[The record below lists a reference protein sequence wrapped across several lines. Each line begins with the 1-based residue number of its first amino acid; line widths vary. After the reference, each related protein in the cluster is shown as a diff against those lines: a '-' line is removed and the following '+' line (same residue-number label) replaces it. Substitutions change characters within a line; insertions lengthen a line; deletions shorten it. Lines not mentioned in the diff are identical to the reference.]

1 MRAKIY
7 INETLIDVNDD
18 LNLSFTYNIS
28 DIREPESRQANY
40 SKTITIPASKTNN
53 KLFSQLFEIGRV
65 IGSTGLNFTPDF
77 NPNKKA
83 NARVTIDDLEVM
95 NGFCQVLKVNKQNY
109 EPTSYDIV
117 VISNVKNIFE
127 DIGED
132 ELTSL
137 DLSEF
142 DQLYTTANVNA
153 YSYGNLSPS
162 YTLGSGVIYN
172 STYNGVEPIGTY
184 KVAPYPAIFVKTL
197 VDKIFAKYGYQYSSN
212 FFNTNYFKKLCIP
225 FTKSKYSL
233 TPDEVTERQFK
244 IFKPLFINSI
254 GGYSPNFT
262 LIKNPGTNLDSNSNI
277 AWGQE
282 IYDVSNL
289 FDFNANNFDVN
300 IKKSTPHTIYFNMS
314 NVRAR
319 FTVSSGVTSGN
330 FVATLNFRLYRLR
343 GGTATLLANSQRIY
357 YVASDM
363 PYSSTT
369 ILYNG
374 ENFNIA
380 VNETALPNDIYIA
393 TSNITTT
400 GELFSGAFPMQV
412 NISIEPTIIGNP
424 DIPNIQGELY
434 NVVDNSALI
443 LDSALTLEPNRLIPD
458 KIKIKDFL
466 SSLIKCFNLQLEQ
479 DKQFAKKLNIE
490 PYNDYFGSG
499 TEKDWT
505 SKLDIASIDI
515 IPMANLTTN
524 VFKFGFQNDD
534 DLINKDYS
542 EKYPEVYGDYEVAID
557 NDFVNG
563 TKEIKPIFAAS
574 PATRRNV
581 TSFIG
586 EVTYLAKDEDVP
598 RDAKIRMVWYNGLET
613 DNITSPTVAIRF
625 DLAPSELYY
634 STSTLTNATLYGKFW
649 AKYIDEITDK
659 DSKMVICNMA
669 LTALDIANFKFT
681 DNIFVDGHF
690 FRVNKIIDFNPLSD
704 GLTKVELLKIKSFA
718 PLQEDVVTV
727 YESFRSFGIIDGSK
741 DEVRSLGAT
750 SFYNIIEGS
759 FNNVRS
765 ITATS
770 TIGKIDGGENII

>member
-7 INETLIDVNDD
+7 INETLIDLNDD

-83 NARVTIDDLEVM
+83 DARVTIDDLEVM

-117 VISNVKNIFE
+117 IISNVKNIFE

-137 DLSEF
+137 DLSEY
-142 DQLYTTANVNA
+142 DQQYTTANVNA
-153 YSYGNLSPS
+153 YSYGNPTPS
-162 YTLGSGVIYN
+162 YTLGSGIIYN
-172 STYNGVEPIGTY
+172 STYNGTEPIGTY
-184 KVAPYPAIFVKTL
+184 QVAPYPAIFVKTF
-197 VDKIFAKYGYQYSSN
+197 VDKIFAKYGYQYNSN

-225 FTKSKYSL
+225 FLKSKYAL
-233 TPDEVTERQFK
+233 NPAEVAERRFDVEYAQPLQFTKKAGVNTTNFSGFLSFSKK
-244 IFKPLFINSI
+244 IVDP
-254 GGYSPNFT
+254 
-262 LIKNPGTNLDSNSNI
+262 
-277 AWGQE
+277 
-282 IYDVSNL
+282 SNL
-289 FDFNANNFDVN
+289 FVIDRVT
-300 IKKSTPHTIYFNMS
+300 IKKATIHNIGVSLPYTLSIIPISGIS
-314 NVRAR
+314 NLVSGDY
-319 FTVSSGVTSGN
+319 TVGISFYISQIRNGVKTYL
-330 FVATLNFRLYRLR
+330 ATYN
-343 GGTATLLANSQRIY
+343 
-357 YVASDM
+357 
-363 PYSSTT
+363 TT
-369 ILYNG
+369 IAIYQSYTFPVSPANQVIIYG
-374 ENFNIA
+374 SSYSTIINN
-380 VNETALPNDIYIA
+380 VNSLPNDILAVEY
-393 TSNITTT
+393 S
-400 GELFSGAFPMQV
+400 
-412 NISIEPTIIGNP
+412 IST
-424 DIPNIQGELY
+424 QGELKKTG
-434 NVVDNSALI
+434 NVNVNIITQTTFTLNSSFDNNVLNNGLAIGTGSL
-443 LDSALTLEPNRLIPD
+443 LEVNRLTPD

-466 SSLIKCFNLQLEQ
+466 SSLIKCFNLQIEQ
-479 DKQFAKKLNIE
+479 DKTFAKKLNIE
-490 PYNDYFGSG
+490 PYNDYFGTG

-524 VFKFGFQNDD
+524 VFKFGFENDD

-542 EKYPEVYGDYEVAID
+542 EKYPEIYGDYEVVVD

-563 TKEIKPIFAAS
+563 TKEIRPIFAAS

-581 TSFIG
+581 TAFTG

-598 RDAKIRMVWYNGLET
+598 RDAKIRMVWFNGLET

-634 STSTLTNATLYGKFW
+634 TTSTLTNATLYGKFW

-669 LTALDIANFKFT
+669 LTALDIANFRFT

-690 FRVNKIIDFNPLSD
+690 FRVNKIVDFNPLSD

-718 PLQEDVVTV
+718 PLQEDVITT
-727 YESFRSFGIIDGSK
+727 YESYLSFGLVDGSK
-741 DEVRSLGAT
+741 DEVRAVGAT
-750 SFYNIIEGS
+750 SFYNVIEGS

-770 TIGKIDGGENII
+770 TVGKVDGGLNVI

>member
-1 MRAKIY
+1 
-7 INETLIDVNDD
+7 
-18 LNLSFTYNIS
+18 
-28 DIREPESRQANY
+28 
-40 SKTITIPASKTNN
+40 
-53 KLFSQLFEIGRV
+53 
-65 IGSTGLNFTPDF
+65 
-77 NPNKKA
+77 
-83 NARVTIDDLEVM
+83 
-95 NGFCQVLKVNKQNY
+95 
-109 EPTSYDIV
+109 
-117 VISNVKNIFE
+117 
-127 DIGED
+127 
-132 ELTSL
+132 
-137 DLSEF
+137 
-142 DQLYTTANVNA
+142 
-153 YSYGNLSPS
+153 
-162 YTLGSGVIYN
+162 
-172 STYNGVEPIGTY
+172 
-184 KVAPYPAIFVKTL
+184 
-197 VDKIFAKYGYQYSSN
+197 
-212 FFNTNYFKKLCIP
+212 
-225 FTKSKYSL
+225 
-233 TPDEVTERQFK
+233 
-244 IFKPLFINSI
+244 
-254 GGYSPNFT
+254 
-262 LIKNPGTNLDSNSNI
+262 
-277 AWGQE
+277 
-282 IYDVSNL
+282 
-289 FDFNANNFDVN
+289 
-300 IKKSTPHTIYFNMS
+300 MS

-330 FVATLNFRLYRLR
+330 FVATLNFRLYRVR
-343 GGTATLLANSQRIY
+343 GGTPTLLANSQRIY

-586 EVTYLAKDEDVP
+586 EVTYLAKDEDIP

>member
-142 DQLYTTANVNA
+142 DQLYTTSNVNA
-153 YSYGNLSPS
+153 YSYGNPSPS

-225 FTKSKYSL
+225 FTKSKYTL
-233 TPDEVTERQFK
+233 NNAEVVERTFK
-244 IFKPLFINSI
+244 LYYGTINYGGFFDVPFRTGEAFFTKNPGINKNNSANLSWGELLDQSNLYDRTIDAYSVKIKKGTNHTVYFSATINSI
-254 GGYSPNFT
+254 TFDCPQA
-262 LIKNPGTNLDSNSNI
+262 ITNGDL
-277 AWGQE
+277 
-282 IYDVSNL
+282 V
-289 FDFNANNFDVN
+289 F
-300 IKKSTPHTIYFNMS
+300 
-314 NVRAR
+314 
-319 FTVSSGVTSGN
+319 
-330 FVATLNFRLYRLR
+330 TLNFKLYRNRASVL
-343 GGTATLLANSQRIY
+343 TLLATSSHPY
-357 YVASDM
+357 YVGATT
-363 PYSSTT
+363 PNPSTPDK
-369 ILYNG
+369 IIMG
-374 ENFNIA
+374 PQSFDIA
-380 VNETALPNDIYIA
+380 VNETAYPNDEYIMVL
-393 TSNITTT
+393 NYTTT
-400 GELFSGAFPMQV
+400 GELYTSTIVPMQV
-412 NISIEPTIIGNP
+412 SIYSNDTNSY
-424 DIPNIQGELY
+424 DFY
-434 NVVDNSALI
+434 NVVSNSGIVLNT
-443 LDSALTLEPNRLIPD
+443 SQTLEVNKLIPD

-586 EVTYLAKDEDVP
+586 EVTYLAKDEDIP